1 MSGPERG
8 YPLSWRHF
16 VVGFRASAR
25 RRARAMLAEVMS
37 ETLPQLKQVEAGP
50 VIASLRRVARS
61 N

>member
-1 MSGPERG
+1 
-8 YPLSWRHF
+8 
-16 VVGFRASAR
+16 
-25 RRARAMLAEVMS
+25 MLAEVMS